1 MTTYEY
7 RQCKAAAKRR
17 ENVSFIK
24 RTILTFSV
32 ITLIVLGMTFGCTL
46 RANAKESTSAMDFKY
61 YKEVQVNTG
70 DSLMSIANDN
80 MDETHYTSV
89 GELARE
95 IIVTNQLVSE
105 TITTD
110 MVLLIPYY
118 EDIAK

>member
-7 RQCKAAAKRR
+7 RQCKAAANRR
-17 ENVSFIK
+17 ENLSLIK
-24 RTILTFSV
+24 RPLLTFPV
-32 ITLIVLGMTFGCTL
+32 IALLVLGMSFGCTL
-46 RANAKESTSAMDFKY
+46 RAIAKESSSAMVFKY